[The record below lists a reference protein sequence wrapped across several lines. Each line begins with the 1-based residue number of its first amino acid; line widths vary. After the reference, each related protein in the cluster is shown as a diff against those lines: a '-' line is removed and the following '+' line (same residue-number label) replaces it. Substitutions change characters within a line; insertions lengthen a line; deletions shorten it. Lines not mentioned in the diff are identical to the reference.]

1 MITKDTGIIEAV
13 QNHPEI
19 MEVFAEY
26 GLGCIGCMAAHFE
39 TIGQGAGAHGIDV
52 DALIEDINK
61 VIAEGLL
68 RQNRQK
74 NCTNYGRSSW
84 CFFNAALKL
93 LAKKKCELL
102 QLAFFDEILR
112 FV

>member
-13 QNHPEI
+13 QSHPEI

-39 TIGQGAGAHGIDV
+39 TIGQGAGAQGIDV

-61 VIAEGLL
+61 VIAEHAES
-68 RQNRQK
+68 K
-74 NCTNYGRSSW
+74 
-84 CFFNAALKL
+84 
-93 LAKKKCELL
+93 
-102 QLAFFDEILR
+102 
-112 FV
+112 

>member
-13 QNHPEI
+13 QSHPEI
-19 MEVFAEY
+19 MEVFAEF

-61 VIAEGLL
+61 VIAEHAES
-68 RQNRQK
+68 K
-74 NCTNYGRSSW
+74 
-84 CFFNAALKL
+84 
-93 LAKKKCELL
+93 
-102 QLAFFDEILR
+102 
-112 FV
+112 

>member
-13 QNHPEI
+13 QSHPEI
-19 MEVFAEY
+19 IEVFAEY

-61 VIAEGLL
+61 VIAEHAES
-68 RQNRQK
+68 K
-74 NCTNYGRSSW
+74 
-84 CFFNAALKL
+84 
-93 LAKKKCELL
+93 
-102 QLAFFDEILR
+102 
-112 FV
+112 

>member
-19 MEVFAEY
+19 IEVFAEY

-39 TIGQGAGAHGIDV
+39 TIGQGAGAHVIDV

-61 VIAEGLL
+61 VIAEHAES
-68 RQNRQK
+68 K
-74 NCTNYGRSSW
+74 
-84 CFFNAALKL
+84 
-93 LAKKKCELL
+93 
-102 QLAFFDEILR
+102 
-112 FV
+112 

>member
-13 QNHPEI
+13 QSQPES

-61 VIAEGLL
+61 VIAEHAES
-68 RQNRQK
+68 K
-74 NCTNYGRSSW
+74 
-84 CFFNAALKL
+84 
-93 LAKKKCELL
+93 
-102 QLAFFDEILR
+102 
-112 FV
+112 